1 VSPALL
7 QPVAWCAAF
16 WTALFLYT
24 RRARPAQPLRFA
36 CALALGAALAHVGWL
51 LLHAPVVW
59 PALRAKPGLLLD
71 PSLGFCVLFLPLGP
85 LLLERSAAA
94 FASLPLALA
103 VARLGCLAAGCCQGT
118 PTAAP
123 WAVAGLHPTALYEI
137 MGLLMLHGVV
147 SRAEARFAGP
157 FVLGGIGALRLLIDP
172 LRAAPPLGAPIVP
185 PSAIAAAWLALAIA
199 LAWRREGSVVP
210 SETRQRDTEHDTK
223 RDSAVVL
230 AASPSPSNLI
240 ES

>member
-1 VSPALL
+1 VSVALL
-7 QPVAWCAAF
+7 QLVAWCAAF

-24 RRARPAQPLRFA
+24 RRSGAVQPLRFA
-36 CALALGAALAHVGWL
+36 CALALGAALSHVGWV
-51 LLHAPVVW
+51 LLHAPAIW
-59 PALRAKPGLLLD
+59 PAIRTRPGLLID
-71 PSLGFCVLFLPLGP
+71 PSLGYCVLFLPLGP

-103 VARLGCLAAGCCQGT
+103 VARLGCLTAGCCHGT
-118 PTAAP
+118 PTSAP

-137 MGLLMLHGVV
+137 AGFLALHGVV
-147 SRAEARFAGP
+147 SYTEARFAAP

-172 LRAAPPLGAPIVP
+172 LRAAPLLGAPIVP
-185 PSAIAAAWLALAIA
+185 PVAIAAAWLVLAVA
-199 LAWRREGSVVP
+199 LAWRRGGSVVP